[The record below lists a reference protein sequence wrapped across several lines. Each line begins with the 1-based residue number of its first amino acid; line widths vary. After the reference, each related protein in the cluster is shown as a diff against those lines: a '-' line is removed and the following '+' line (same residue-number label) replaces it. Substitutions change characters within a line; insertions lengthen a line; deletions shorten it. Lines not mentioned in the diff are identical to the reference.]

1 MSGSTNGS
9 GMPNRNALYI
19 GVVGLG
25 LLVLYFQVFQGLFA
39 DWNSNDNYS
48 HGFFIPFI
56 SVFMVWELRHKL
68 SRINPQPSN
77 VGLLLVLLGLAQL
90 VLGYI
95 GSEFFL
101 KRTSL
106 ILVLSGIVIFLFG
119 FHYFKV
125 LAVPIFYLLFMIPLP
140 AIIWNKIAF
149 PLQLFSSA
157 LAEQV
162 VRLLGL
168 SILRHGNVLYLP
180 TTTLEVVDACSGLRS
195 LMTMFALSAFLAWQ
209 AKFSSWKKWLL
220 FMSAIPIAIIA
231 NTIRLSATAVMASF
245 YGEKVA
251 QGFLHEFSGFV
262 TFGLGTAMLI
272 TLNFLLYRP
281 LRSSAPGTPR
291 KNNAK

>member
-1 MSGSTNGS
+1 M
-9 GMPNRNALYI
+9 
-19 GVVGLG
+19 
-25 LLVLYFQVFQGLFA
+25 LYFPVLQGLVA

-56 SVFMVWELRHKL
+56 SAFMVWELRSKL
-68 SRINPQPSN
+68 SRIEGTPSHA
-77 VGLLLVLLGLAQL
+77 GLLLVLLGLL
-90 VLGYI
+90 GLLLGYL

-106 ILVLSGIVIFLFG
+106 ILVLSGTVIFIFG
-119 FHYFKV
+119 FQYFKV

-157 LAEQV
+157 FAEQV
-162 VRLLGL
+162 VKLLGF

-209 AKFSSWKKWLL
+209 ARFLWWGKWIL
-220 FMSAIPIAIIA
+220 FLSAIPIAIIA

-245 YGEKVA
+245 YGERVA

-281 LRSSAPGTPR
+281 LRLRCEERQVKT
-291 KNNAK
+291 